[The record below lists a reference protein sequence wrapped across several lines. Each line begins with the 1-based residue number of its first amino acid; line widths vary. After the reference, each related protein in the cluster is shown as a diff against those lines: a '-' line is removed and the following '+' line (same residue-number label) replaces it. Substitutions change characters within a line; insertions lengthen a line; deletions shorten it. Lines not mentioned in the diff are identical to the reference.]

1 MKVGFAA
8 RFSPLDKRSW
18 SGTNYYAYQQI
29 KKYNE
34 VEIFH
39 YKWTWLLREWLTM
52 QKSMNRRI
60 FKKRTSVEFLKTY
73 SKYFSKQLEQD
84 LEKRKVDLLFVPAS
98 SQLIAF
104 LETKIPIIYM
114 TDATFYQLQGYYPNF
129 TNLAEYNIKQ
139 GVALDKMA
147 FEKASHLILGS
158 EWNKI
163 SAINDYGIDPGKI
176 SVLPCGANLDLI
188 PGHDDLNGTGSDQCR
203 LLFLGVEWE
212 RKGGDI
218 ALESFRLLNKKGVNA
233 HLHIVGCSPPQDLS
247 HEKNISVIP

>member
-8 RFSPLDKRSW
+8 RWTPLDKRSW
-18 SGTNYYAYQQI
+18 SGTSYYTYQQI

-39 YKWTWLLREWLTM
+39 YKWTWLLREWLTT

-60 FKKRTSVEFLKTY
+60 FKKHTSVEFLKSY
-73 SKYFSKQLEQD
+73 AKYFSNQLQKD
-84 LEKRKVDLLFVPAS
+84 LGKRPVDVLFVPAS
-98 SQLIAF
+98 SQLIAY
-104 LETKIPIIYM
+104 LETDIPIIYM

-129 TNLAEYNIKQ
+129 TNLAGYNIKQ

-158 EWNKI
+158 EWNKT

-176 SVLPCGANLDLI
+176 TVMACGANLDHI
-188 PGHDDLNGTGSDQCR
+188 PGPGEL
-203 LLFLGVEWE
+203 
-212 RKGGDI
+212 
-218 ALESFRLLNKKGVNA
+218 
-233 HLHIVGCSPPQDLS
+233 
-247 HEKNISVIP
+247 